1 MQADT
6 SAQHIGAPVLRHR
19 TKARERLFLTL
30 AATLVP
36 LSSAKAFQ
44 PQTTLNATTPRP
56 PCEHSY
62 NAFRCVV
69 YLKNYDGDTITVVIP
84 SVHPLLGQDITVRV
98 RGIDTPELRGK
109 LPCEA
114 EAARLA
120 QSFVSE
126 ELRTAKKIDLIN
138 IGRDKYFRILADVL
152 YDGRS
157 LAEQLMRLG
166 LGRPYDGGT
175 KSGRDWCDVRTSPG
189 GLSPASKE

>member
-1 MQADT
+1 M
-6 SAQHIGAPVLRHR
+6 HIGTLSKMGPPSP
-19 TKARERLFLTL
+19 RLKSEPLWRFMLTL
-30 AATLVP
+30 STALLP
-36 LSSAKAFQ
+36 LSGARAFQ
-44 PQTTLNATTPRP
+44 SPYELNTAASRPSCEHTQTT
-56 PCEHSY
+56 
-62 NAFRCVV
+62 FRCVM
-69 YLKNYDGDTITVVIP
+69 YLKNYDGDTITMAIP
-84 SVHPLLGQDITVRV
+84 HVHPLLGKDITVRV
-98 RGIDTPELRGK
+98 RGIDTPEIRAK

-126 ELRTAKKIDLIN
+126 ELKTAKRIDLIN

-175 KSGRDWCDVRTSPG
+175 KSIRDWCDVRTSPG
-189 GLSPASKE
+189 GLSPTSKE